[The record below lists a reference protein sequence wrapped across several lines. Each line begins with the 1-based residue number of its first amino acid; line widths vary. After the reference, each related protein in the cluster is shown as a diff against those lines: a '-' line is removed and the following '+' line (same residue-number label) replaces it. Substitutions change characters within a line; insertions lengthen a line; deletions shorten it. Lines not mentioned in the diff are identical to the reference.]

1 MKAKHKGSGA
11 TEDISS
17 FIKSSEYGIKKWC
30 LHVNSWL
37 NKADTIVRYESM
49 KKNTAN
55 EVIKV
60 LNKLNLKNKLEDEL
74 IKRAVERSSFNN
86 MRKIEDRKGIDVMK
100 GSFKN
105 DYKFI
110 RKGKTGEWR
119 DSLKK
124 SDIDFIRES
133 LRKSN
138 LLSTYEV

>member
-1 MKAKHKGSGA
+1 
-11 TEDISS
+11 
-17 FIKSSEYGIKKWC
+17 
-30 LHVNSWL
+30 
-37 NKADTIVRYESM
+37 M